1 MDDLQPGN
9 RPLATRMRPQSL
21 DEFTG
26 QEHLVGEGKMLRRM
40 IESGVIGSLIF
51 YGPPSSG
58 KTTLAHVISRE
69 IDARFEVI
77 NAVLDGI
84 KELRTVVAKAEQQL
98 KANGKKTILFV
109 DEIHRWNKAQQ
120 DALLPHLESGIITL
134 VGATTENPFY
144 SLVSPL
150 LSRCQLFELHPLT
163 TANVL
168 EMLIRALVDED
179 RGLGFM
185 EITLDEDAKQHLAE
199 FAGGDIRNA
208 LNALEVAALSTPKS
222 KDGSVQITLEIAKES
237 IQKRTVRYDRTGD
250 EHYHYASAFIK
261 SMRGSDV
268 DASLYW
274 MNAMLEGGE
283 DPNFIFRRLLIF
295 ASEDVGMADPYAL
308 TVVNASHQA
317 FEKTGMP
324 EGFYFLAHAAIF
336 LALSPKSNSTKA
348 IFEVNSEIKNKGIG
362 DVPAHLR
369 DKTANKLAS
378 RYLDVK
384 NASDEYKYPHEHT
397 FNWVEQQYLPD
408 TLKKKEW
415 YEPGDQGREPK
426 LWERLMKIMGRD
438 R

>member
-98 KANGKKTILFV
+98 KANGKITILFV

-168 EMLIRALVDED
+168 EMLDRALADED

-308 TVVNASHQA
+308 TVINASHQA

-408 TLKKKEW
+408 TLKKKAW
-415 YEPGDQGREPK
+415 YEPGNQGREPK